1 MVGEELEYD
10 ALASSIGRMSVSDN
24 INRRIAT
31 PAMSYHVQPLQVQP
45 LQPSYH
51 VQPLQVQPLQPSYHV
66 MPLQVQP
73 LQPLNVAFVE
83 MDIEEEEEDDTDYNS
98 SNSEASE
105 SEESSDDEIDVEE
118 IEDMEIEQEDNNQAA
133 LSTERGIMCIWS
145 LTY

>member
-51 VQPLQVQPLQPSYHV
+51 VQ
-66 MPLQVQP
+66 PLQVQP